1 MIRSPVGEMG
11 AYFVLFRRDVML
23 SFRQGG
29 EIGLVLGFFVLAVVL
44 FPFGVGPEAEMLRRI
59 GAGIIWVAA
68 LLASVLSLDRL
79 FAADYADGGLDL
91 IALSGSP
98 LELVVLAKGAA
109 HWATTGLPLSLISP
123 VLAVFV
129 DLDPS
134 AIPVLAL
141 GLLIGTP
148 ALSLLGAIAA
158 ALTLGAR
165 RPGIL
170 VSLLVLPL
178 YLPVLIFATG
188 AVEAGLAADG
198 ARAHLLL
205 LGAVTLAALPLAP
218 LAAAAALRQALD

>member
-1 MIRSPVGEMG
+1 MAPLIG
-11 AYFVLFRRDVML
+11 LFRRDIRL
-23 SFRQGG
+23 SVRQGG
-29 EIGLVLGFFVLAVVL
+29 DIGLVLGFFVLAVLL
-44 FPFGVGPEAEMLRRI
+44 FPFGVGPEPELLGRI
-59 GAGIIWVAA
+59 AGGIIWVAA

-79 FAADYADGGLDL
+79 FAADHADGGLDL
-91 IALSGSP
+91 IVLSPAP
-98 LELVVLAKGAA
+98 LAFAVLAKGAA
-109 HWATTGLPLSLISP
+109 HWVTTGLPLALVSP

-134 AIPVLAL
+134 AIPALAL

-158 ALTLGAR
+158 ALTVGAR

-178 YLPVLIFATG
+178 YLPPLIFGTG
-188 AVEAGLAADG
+188 AVEASLAGDG
-198 ARAHLLL
+198 ARPHLLL

>member
-1 MIRSPVGEMG
+1 MTPLLG
-11 AYFVLFRRDVML
+11 LFCCELRL
-23 SFRQGG
+23 SLRQGG
-29 EIGLVLGFFVLAVVL
+29 DIGLVLGFFVLAVLL
-44 FPFGVGPEAEMLRRI
+44 FPFGVGPEPELLGRI

-79 FAADYADGGLDL
+79 FAADHADGGLDL
-91 IALSGSP
+91 IALSPSP

-109 HWATTGLPLSLISP
+109 HWVTTGLPLTLISP
-123 VLAVFV
+123 VLAIFV

-134 AIPVLAL
+134 AIPVLTF

-158 ALTLGAR
+158 GLTLGAR

-188 AVEAGLAADG
+188 AVEASLAADG

-205 LGAVTLAALPLAP
+205 LGALTLAALPLAP